1 MFALGVTLGIFF
13 GGKSLPQPQETLTA
27 RQTRQAAKYN
37 LDHETKPMM
46 LEAPEL
52 FDHPRLQQI
61 LRNCTIPRLDMR
73 TRNCQ
78 ALLSQIQ
85 NWAEDEEIKI
95 KGLNA

>member
-13 GGKSLPQPQETLTA
+13 GGKSLPQPQETLTT
-27 RQTRQAAKYN
+27 RETRQAAKYN
-37 LDHETKPMM
+37 LDHETKPMIV
-46 LEAPEL
+46 EAPDL
-52 FDHPRLQQI
+52 RDHPRLQQI
-61 LRNCTIPRLDMR
+61 IRSCTIPRLDMR

-85 NWAEDEEIKI
+85 NWAEDEGIRI